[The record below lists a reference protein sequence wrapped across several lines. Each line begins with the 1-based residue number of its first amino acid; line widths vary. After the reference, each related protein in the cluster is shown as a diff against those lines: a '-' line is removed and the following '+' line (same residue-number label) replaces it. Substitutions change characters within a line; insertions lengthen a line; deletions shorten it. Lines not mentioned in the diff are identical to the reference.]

1 MSKVIWNKDLDGHN
15 FLLKIDKI
23 VDVLPGQFFMLR
35 AWDKYPTL
43 SRPVSIYDVQEDGLV
58 FLIEKVGVGTDILSN
73 LKAGDEI
80 KVFGPYGN
88 GFKYENI
95 DEVSLI
101 GGGVGVAPFYYLA
114 KEIKKNNE
122 NAVIDL
128 YLGEREGQ
136 ELEKCFSDLDVNF
149 KYKKGGLITDIIN
162 YDKKLI
168 YTCGPDVMMYAIRD
182 EAMKRGIEVYMSL
195 DKRMG
200 CGLGAC
206 LSCTCDTTQGR
217 VRSCKEGPVF
227 KGSDLIE

>member
-1 MSKVIWNKDLDGHN
+1 MSKVIWNKDIDGHN
-15 FLLKIDKI
+15 FLLKVDKE
-23 VDVLPGQFFMLR
+23 VNALPGQFFMLR

-43 SRPVSIYDVQEDGLV
+43 SRPVSIYDVQDDGLI
-58 FLIEKVGVGTDILSN
+58 FLIEKIGVGTGILSN
-73 LKAGDEI
+73 LHPGDEI
-80 KVFGPYGN
+80 EVFGPYGN

-101 GGGVGVAPFYYLA
+101 GGGVGAAPFYYLS
-114 KEIKKNNE
+114 KKIREYNKD
-122 NAVIDL
+122 AVIDL

-136 ELEKCFSDLDVNF
+136 KLESCFSDLDVNF
-149 KYKKGGLITDIIN
+149 KYKKGGLITDILN
-162 YDKKLI
+162 YDRKLI

-182 EAMKRGIEVYMSL
+182 EALNRGIDIYLSL

-206 LSCTCDTTQGR
+206 LSCTCKTKHGR